1 MNQAKFIDYLRSE
14 KNYSRHTITAYQ
26 KDLEDFTRF
35 CELEFDQNTIDKL
48 PYSIVRS
55 WIVLLVDSGISNR
68 SINRK
73 MASLKAYY
81 KFLMHLGVLKS
92 TPFAKH
98 KALKITQKVAMPFSV
113 EEMQKMLSEIPF
125 KDDFEGIRD
134 KLIIELLY
142 ATGIRRDELINLKIR
157 NVHFSPDT
165 IKVLGKRNKERIIPL
180 IPKVSSLIKEYI
192 IQRNNLEKISDSD
205 FLFLLKSGYKIYD
218 SLVYRIINH
227 YFSIVTSKE
236 KKSPHILRHT
246 FATHLLNQGADLNA
260 VKELLGHA
268 SLSSTQVYTHNSI
281 AALKKVHSAA
291 HPRSKK

>member
-1 MNQAKFIDYLRSE
+1 MNQSKFIEYLATE
-14 KNYSRHTITAYQ
+14 KNYSKHTVTAYK
-26 KDLEDFTRF
+26 KDLEDFRLF
-35 CELEFDQNTIDKL
+35 CDLEYDIKSIDVVS
-48 PYSIVRS
+48 YSIIRS
-55 WIVLLVDSGISNR
+55 WIVLLVNSGINNR

-73 MASLKAYY
+73 MSSLKAYY
-81 KFLMHLGVLKS
+81 KFLMLIGSQQS

-98 KALKITQKVAMPFSV
+98 KALKITHKVVMPFSSD
-113 EEMQKMLSEIPF
+113 EMRQLLNEIPF
-125 KDDFEGIRD
+125 ENDYEGIRD

-142 ATGIRRDELINLKIR
+142 ATGIRRNELINLKIK
-157 NVHFSPDT
+157 NIQFDPDT

-180 IPKVSSLIKEYI
+180 IPKVSLLVKEYLKMRDQLKTI
-192 IQRNNLEKISDSD
+192 HDSS

-218 SLVYRIINH
+218 SLVYRLINH

-281 AALKKVHSAA
+281 ATLKKVHSAA

>member
-1 MNQAKFIDYLRSE
+1 MNRSKFIDYLTSE
-14 KNYSRHTITAYQ
+14 KNYSKHTVTAYK
-26 KDLEDFTRF
+26 KDLEDFSRF
-35 CELEFDQNTIDKL
+35 CDLEYDLRSVDSVSYAI
-48 PYSIVRS
+48 IRS
-55 WIVLLVDSGISNR
+55 WIVLLVDSGVTNR

-81 KFLMHLGVLKS
+81 KFLMQTGTIQS

-98 KALKITQKVAMPFSV
+98 KALKIVQKIAMPFSSD
-113 EEMQKMLSEIPF
+113 EMQKLLSEIPF
-125 KDDFEGIRD
+125 EDNFEGVRD

-142 ATGIRRDELINLKIR
+142 ATGIRRDELINLKIK
-157 NVHFSPDT
+157 NVQFTPDT

-180 IPKVSSLIKEYI
+180 IPKVSSLIQEYLI
-192 IQRNNLEKISDSD
+192 MRNNLDSIKD
-205 FLFLLKSGYKIYD
+205 KDYLFLLKSGYKIYD
-218 SLVYRIINH
+218 SLVYRVINH

-281 AALKKVHSAA
+281 ATLKKVHSAA

>member
-1 MNQAKFIDYLRSE
+1 MNQSKFIDYLTHE
-14 KNYSRHTITAYQ
+14 KNYSKHTITAYK
-26 KDLEDFTRF
+26 KDLEEFTQF
-35 CELEFDQNTIDKL
+35 SILEYDSESIDKI
-48 PYSIVRS
+48 PYTVIRS

-73 MASLKAYY
+73 IASLKAYF
-81 KFLMHLGVLKS
+81 KFLLQVGEINNSPLI
-92 TPFAKH
+92 KH
-98 KALKITQKVAMPFSV
+98 KALKLSQKVAMPFSV
-113 EEMQKMLSEIPF
+113 EEMDKLLTEIPF
-125 KDDFEGIRD
+125 EDNFEGIRD

-142 ATGIRRDELINLKIR
+142 ATGIRRDELINLKLN
-157 NVHFSPDT
+157 NVQLSGEN
-165 IKVLGKRNKERIIPL
+165 IKVLGKRNKERIIPI
-180 IPKVSSLIKEYI
+180 IPKVSLLINEYLNE
-192 IQRNNLEKISDSD
+192 RKKLNPLVDSQY
-205 FLFLLKSGYKIYD
+205 FFLLKSGYKLYD
-218 SLVYRIINH
+218 SLVYRVINY

-281 AALKKVHSAA
+281 TDLQKAHSAA

>member
-35 CELEFDQNTIDKL
+35 CELEFNQNTIDKL

-192 IQRNNLEKISDSD
+192 IQRNNLEEISDSD
-205 FLFLLKSGYKIYD
+205 FFFLLKSGYKIYD